1 MRRTRILKTV
11 RIIWI
16 LGGLCFTLWLVIS
29 YQAWGVP
36 PEVLRSDETVTVHE
50 TGASIN
56 FTPRS
61 QPQALT
67 FIFLPGAFV
76 DPHAYA
82 PMSHAL
88 AENGFSTVILKLPFR
103 AALFAAQEAQ
113 VHMQILNLIQQAPAQ
128 TWVLGGHSR
137 GGGIAARFAAKQPA
151 LLDSLVLMG
160 TSLPKAVEDDLSVL
174 PLQVVK
180 LYGTRDGLA
189 SEAEVLANRRYLPPD
204 ARMIRIEGG
213 NHAQFG
219 WYSFQ
224 LGDQTASITR
234 AEQQQVILT
243 TLLDLFVELLPPI
256 QR

>member
-16 LGGLCFTLWLVIS
+16 LGGLCFTLWLVLS

-36 PEVLRSDETVTVHE
+36 PEVLRSDETVMVQE

-56 FTPRS
+56 FTPQT

-88 AENGFSTVILKLPFR
+88 AENGFPTVILKLPFR

-113 VHMQILNLIQQAPAQ
+113 VHEQILALIQQAPTH

-137 GGGIAARFAAKQPA
+137 GGAIAARFAAQQPA
-151 LLDSLVLMG
+151 LLSRLVLMG
-160 TSLPKAVEDDLSVL
+160 TSLPKAVEDDLSAL

-219 WYSFQ
+219 WYGFQ
-224 LGDQTASITR
+224 LGDQTATIAR
-234 AEQQQVILT
+234 VEQQQIILA
-243 TLLDLFVELLPPI
+243 TLLALFNEDMGNEN
-256 QR
+256 